1 MSSHSKSGV
10 LHLPTRRSEPVAV
23 QQQPADVP
31 PPAVRATL
39 KAAPAIRNVYWC
51 EFPRDMRQP
60 EFWKT
65 RPVIVMSYK
74 NTLSGPILVVPITT
88 KPQIDDRWAVKLARN
103 PNPKED
109 CDVWVVCNHLYTVGC
124 GRLSAFGGV
133 VPRLTPEEFRP
144 IHELVLKW
152 IPPLLP
158 LDSASSTS

>member
-60 EFWKT
+60 LGT
-65 RPVIVMSYK
+65 
-74 NTLSGPILVVPITT
+74 
-88 KPQIDDRWAVKLARN
+88 
-103 PNPKED
+103 
-109 CDVWVVCNHLYTVGC
+109 
-124 GRLSAFGGV
+124 
-133 VPRLTPEEFRP
+133 
-144 IHELVLKW
+144 
-152 IPPLLP
+152 
-158 LDSASSTS
+158 ASSISAADRLRSQSGLSKSMPDTAASLRCRRFGWPGAGQAQPQPLERQVDRRGRV